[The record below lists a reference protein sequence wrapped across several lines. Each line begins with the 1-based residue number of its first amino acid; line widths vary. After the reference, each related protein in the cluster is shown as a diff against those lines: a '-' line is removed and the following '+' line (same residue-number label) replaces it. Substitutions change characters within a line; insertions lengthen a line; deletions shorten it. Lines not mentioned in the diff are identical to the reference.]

1 MGYVGEITSVNT
13 ELLYLAMNSGFIPV
27 VSSIAIGENDNN
39 SYNINADTCAS
50 KIASALK
57 AEKLI
62 LLTDVPGVM
71 TDPSVHPL

>member
-13 ELLYLAMNSGFIPV
+13 ELLNLAMNSGYIPV

-50 KIASALK
+50 KDRICIKS
-57 AEKLI
+57 
-62 LLTDVPGVM
+62 
-71 TDPSVHPL
+71 